1 MATILSSPPA
11 LKLRFLDELAQHG
24 NVRVA
29 AGRVGVSRS
38 GLYLARRRDSAFA
51 AGWLAALREARW
63 HAEAVL
69 AERAL
74 EGVEEQV
81 FYHGEVIATR
91 RRYDTRLLLAHLAR
105 LDALCAEEPETEP
118 FDVALAQ
125 VAGLDCAPPPPD
137 RAAHLDQ
144 VAERAGMR
152 FDQSEPFPC
161 LDAIERKLGD
171 RLDKLSDKAREKK
184 LDDAFYTA
192 EAAFHTARGRSVS
205 AAVREA
211 AAAWEAQHEGYLAEV
226 DALRGDPPFEVKGLL
241 GDSRQGAKMFRC
253 GRSPSSQQPSDW
265 SSGFGADGR
274 PAAPRDILASWR
286 EPQPP
291 PPHAPHFPLQEPCP
305 LCPLTLPKG
314 GLAARRAAG

>member
-1 MATILSSPPA
+1 M
-11 LKLRFLDELAQHG
+11 
-24 NVRVA
+24 
-29 AGRVGVSRS
+29 
-38 GLYLARRRDSAFA
+38 
-51 AGWLAALREARW
+51 
-63 HAEAVL
+63 L

-91 RRYDTRLLLAHLAR
+91 RRFDTRLLLAHLAR

-125 VAGLDCAPPPPD
+125 VAGLDCAPPPSD

-171 RLDKLSDKAREKK
+171 KLDKLSDKTREKK
-184 LDDAFYTA
+184 LDDAFYSA
-192 EAAFHTARGRSVS
+192 EAAFYSARGRSVS

-211 AAAWEAQHEGYLAEV
+211 AAAWEAQHDGYLAEV
-226 DALRGDPPFEVKGLL
+226 DALRGEQPFELKGLGIFGSHAL
-241 GDSRQGAKMFRC
+241 RQAQGDRTTKSTKMFRN
-253 GRSPSSQQPSDW
+253 GQSPSSQPTCDHAATEMRGS
-265 SSGFGADGR
+265 R
-274 PAAPRDILASWR
+274 PAAPSDLFVSFVTSCEPLRSSPCAPVFSASGTLSTVST
-286 EPQPP
+286 
-291 PPHAPHFPLQEPCP
+291 HA
-305 LCPLTLPKG
+305 PKG
-314 GLAARRAAG
+314 GLAARRVAG